1 MVGADVGVSGGL
13 QGAFKKAVEWSGGA
27 PGLDQW
33 LPVYL
38 PFRASWQMAIR
49 SYRRFPRP
57 LFSFRTASFP
67 RYGWRPS
74 LVARC
79 PSAALL
85 WRRLT
90 PGLRSFRVWLRV
102 QTYRFAAGPT
112 GPWLSAVY
120 HARAS
125 HRYYGLMRQSDEL
138 RPAWA
143 LRLALGGLCPHGPF
157 ASPSLLFF
165 AILFMH
171 AATSI
176 PLADRVLLMAHPSAM
191 RAFTAPNAARL
202 FQQLLPAGFPGG
214 LVFGTAVFS

>member
-1 MVGADVGVSGGL
+1 MRPKPRVSPAL
-13 QGAFKKAVEWSGGA
+13 ERVWRNPVEWSGGA

-120 HARAS
+120 HTRACN
-125 HRYYGLMRQSDEL
+125 RYYGLMRQSDEL

-143 LRLALGGLCPHGPF
+143 YSACSGRSLPSRAVRLTFPSFLCHTV
-157 ASPSLLFF
+157 
-165 AILFMH
+165 H
-171 AATSI
+171 ACCDLY
-176 PLADRVLLMAHPSAM
+176 PV
-191 RAFTAPNAARL
+191 
-202 FQQLLPAGFPGG
+202 G
-214 LVFGTAVFS
+214 